1 MPLPAADWA
10 RGESVATVSEPGRIR
25 REDSIVAVSDE
36 IVALFERGGGG
47 AYYGEPVTVL
57 EHGLQA
63 AHFAM
68 ADGAEERLVVA
79 ALLHDVG
86 HLLNEAPDD
95 IADWQTDAR
104 HELVGSAWLAR
115 HFGPAVCDPVRLHV
129 PAKRYLCA
137 TAASYLNSL
146 SPASVITLNLQ
157 GGPMSVEEAAAFRR
171 EPCFRDAVRL
181 RLFDDRGK
189 VAGLV
194 TATLDDYRPMID
206 RVAASG

>member
-1 MPLPAADWA
+1 
-10 RGESVATVSEPGRIR
+10 
-25 REDSIVAVSDE
+25 VAVSDE

-63 AHFAM
+63 AHFAV
-68 ADGAEERLVVA
+68 ADGAGESLVVA
-79 ALLHDVG
+79 ALVHDVG

-95 IADWQTDAR
+95 IADWHADAR

-137 TAASYLNSL
+137 TAATYRQSL
-146 SPASVITLNLQ
+146 SPASLITLELQ
-157 GGPMSVEEAAAFRR
+157 GGPMSDEEAAAFRR
-171 EPCFRDAVRL
+171 EPYFRDAVRL

-189 VAGLV
+189 VAGLA
-194 TATLDDYRPMID
+194 TASLDDYRPLLD
-206 RVAASG
+206 RLATAR